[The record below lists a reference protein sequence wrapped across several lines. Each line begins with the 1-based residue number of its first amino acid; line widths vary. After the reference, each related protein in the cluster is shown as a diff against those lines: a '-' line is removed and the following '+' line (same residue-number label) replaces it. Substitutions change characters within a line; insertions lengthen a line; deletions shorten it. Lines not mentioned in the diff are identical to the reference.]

1 MLTFSDYLIK
11 ESTLIT
17 EGIRQGLPHIMTMDH
32 DQFHALTS
40 PGRIEIRDP
49 TEKTDGSTIVFGHD
63 RDGFYTQSSGS
74 GNEKMRNAGDYA
86 ARATRRSQ
94 ETGKPL
100 DLTGSNMF
108 DHAHQVLHGN
118 KKLQSYLKGMA
129 ERGGGETKV
138 RGELFYMPYARPSE
152 EKNGEVKFVGTS
164 YDPSHIGQVGK
175 IIVHSRLPEN
185 RNHNLDSLIGA
196 GDKNINFDH
205 DKVDVPPTAVDVS
218 QEREAMKGINRN
230 LLSMRTT
237 PKNKAD
243 KMAEMA
249 KLDAIKKSVSDKVDN
264 HIKSLNISPR
274 WGTGSEGLVVH
285 PPEGKPEVPRFK
297 VTSDNFRKFKADKDA
312 QANFKKRNAQNA

>member
-1 MLTFSDYLIK
+1 MMLSFNQFLK

-32 DQFHALTS
+32 DQFHELTK
-40 PGRIEIRDP
+40 PGRVEIRNP
-49 TEKTDGSTIVFGHD
+49 TEKTDGSTIMFGHD
-63 RDGFYTQSSGS
+63 KEGFYTQSSGS
-74 GNEKMRNAGDYA
+74 GNQKMRNAGDYL
-86 ARATRRSQ
+86 ARAQARSA

-100 DLTGSNMF
+100 EPAGSNMF

-129 ERGGGETKV
+129 QREGGETKV

-152 EKNGEVKFVGTS
+152 EKKGEVKFVGTS

-185 RNHNLDSLIGA
+185 KNHDLDQLVSA
-196 GDKNINFDH
+196 GDKHINFDH
-205 DKVDVPPTAVDVS
+205 DKIDVPPTAVDVS
-218 QEREAMKGINRN
+218 HEREAMKGINRN

-243 KMAEMA
+243 KMAEQE

-264 HIKSLNISPR
+264 HVKSLNISPR
-274 WGTGSEGLVVH
+274 WGSGSEGLVVH
-285 PPEGKPEVPRFK
+285 PPEGKPEIPRFK

-312 QANFKKRNAQNA
+312 QANFKKRNEPNA